1 METSSLVFVYNAD
14 SGVFN
19 TLADL
24 AHKTLSPATYSCN
37 LCAITYSSFGMRR
50 EWKAFLEGLDATVEF
65 LHRDE
70 LRERYGVADVPLPA
84 IFLKRGDG
92 ALETWVDAATLNT
105 CASMKDLQ
113 RLIADRLAAGDGAP

>member
-1 METSSLVFVYNAD
+1 MSDTLVFVYNAD

-50 EWKAFLEGLDATVEF
+50 EWRAFLEGLDVAAEF

-70 LRERYGVADVPLPA
+70 LGERYGVAVPLPA
-84 IFLKRGDG
+84 IFLKRGSG
-92 ALETWVDAATLNT
+92 ALTTWVDAATLNT
-105 CASMKDLQ
+105 CASMEDLQ
-113 RLIADRLAAGDGAP
+113 RLIAGRLAGRDGAP